1 MADQRLNSVPLQV
14 GVQNAFL
21 QGRGIILNAEEDES
35 IVITDI
41 IARSSGQLTEDT
53 AVGDLIMTIPTSGHS
68 NLTTPIKVSRGASV
82 FNNAVDRGAGNNQNQ
97 ISINYYKTTH

>member
-14 GVQNAFL
+14 GVQNAFI
-21 QGRGIILNAEEDES
+21 QGQGIILNAEEDES

-68 NLTTPIKVSRGASV
+68 NLTTPIKVSKGASV
-82 FNNAVDRGAGNNQNQ
+82 FNNAVDRGVGKNQNQ

>member
-1 MADQRLNSVPLQV
+1 MADQRLNSVPLQ
-14 GVQNAFL
+14 GVQNAFI
-21 QGRGIILNAEEDES
+21 QGQGIILNAEEDES

-68 NLTTPIKVSRGASV
+68 NLTTPIKVSKGASV

>member
-14 GVQNAFL
+14 GVQNAFI

-82 FNNAVDRGAGNNQNQ
+82 FNNAVDRGASNNQNQ